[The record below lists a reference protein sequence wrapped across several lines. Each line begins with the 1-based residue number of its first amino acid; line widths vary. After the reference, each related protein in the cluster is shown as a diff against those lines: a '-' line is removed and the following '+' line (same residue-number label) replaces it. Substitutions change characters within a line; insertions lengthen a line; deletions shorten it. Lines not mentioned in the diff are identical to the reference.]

1 MATSDNVVRAGLTP
15 KLRDSPTLIA
25 MLTYAVREPKPLQGE
40 RVAPGVVSYVPP
52 VPDFQMEVCL
62 AKGELAVPAHDSAC
76 VGIVTD
82 GSGTVNGVAVGP
94 GSSIF
99 VPCKTALAMHGNLTL
114 FLASANSRNL

>member
-15 KLRDSPTLIA
+15 KLRDSQTLIE

-40 RVAPGVVSYVPP
+40 RVADGVIAYVPP
-52 VPDFQMEVCL
+52 VPDFQMEVCI
-62 AKGELAVPAHDSAC
+62 AKGELAVSSHGAAC

-99 VPCKTALAMHGNLTL
+99 VPCGIALAVHGNLTL
-114 FLASANSRNL
+114 FLASVSRNL